1 MTTVN
6 AENTASI
13 AIGAAVA
20 LVAALACTLCYQFKK
35 EHRIHPTTI
44 LWALPFLASEIL
56 VAVWNVMGI
65 CWADISSLNLHA
77 DVTCICG
84 IVTMLRRPI
93 FNLLDRAEGHFAPF
107 AIRLVRDLLAMGA
120 AAVISV
126 VSLETACNTAQI
138 EKIPFAFFWVSVA
151 IVFIIMLLLYFIGQ
165 RTGALCWLAVV
176 TCCGLGIAQH
186 FVIKFK
192 GTALLPSDLL
202 AIQTAAAVSDG
213 YTFTFNSNIVTS
225 LAWAAVGVML
235 LSFMSPARP
244 RRKRYIAVN
253 VAVNLVCALIVW
265 SGATAA
271 FADYKLEDELD
282 FAYDRW
288 WPINSYR
295 TYGFIPVF
303 TASAQ
308 NFEIEKPDNYTT
320 ENAEAIQ
327 TELAAQYDAGRG
339 SSAERQAAVAQYN
352 ELKPTVITVMNE
364 TFTDLSF
371 FDALR
376 DAGYNGPSYYNS
388 ISDALV
394 RGTLYASITGGGT
407 ANTEFEYLTNDSLA
421 FIGSGKY
428 PYSLY
433 NLTNVDSLAKQL
445 ESQGYA
451 THAMHPNLPDNWNRR
466 TSYNRLGFSTFDD
479 IDSFEGAPTYHSGV
493 TDGATYEKI
502 LEYLDSDD
510 DSQFILDV
518 TMQNHGGYGLGSVP
532 DEDLTSYQVAGL
544 SDDTNASMNV
554 YLTCIE
560 KADQDL
566 QWFMD
571 QLRQIDRPVV
581 LVFFGDHQPTVST
594 SMNDEL
600 YQNEDSFAHTA
611 RVYDSTYFVWANYDV
626 AGCEQISTNETIGAS
641 ELSARVLDLIGAPL
655 TDYQKALLATRSSIP
670 AFSGCKY
677 LGADGVVYELTDKQS
692 EYAAVID
699 QIRRMQYLNFV
710 EKL

>member
-20 LVAALACTLCYQFKK
+20 LVAALACVLAYQYKK

-56 VAVWNVMGI
+56 VATWNVMGI

-77 DVTCICG
+77 DITFICG
-84 IVTMLRRPI
+84 VVTMLRRPV
-93 FNLLDRAEGHFAPF
+93 FDLLDRSESRFAPH
-107 AIRLVRDLLAMGA
+107 AIRIVRDLLAMVA

-126 VSLETACNTAQI
+126 ISLETACNTVSI
-138 EKIPFAFFWVSVA
+138 EQIPFAFFWVSVA

-165 RTGALCWLAVV
+165 RTGALCCLAVV

-213 YTFTFNSNIVTS
+213 YTFTFNSNIITA
-225 LAWAAVGVML
+225 LAWAAPAVTL
-235 LSFMSPARP
+235 LSFISPARP
-244 RRKRYIAVN
+244 RRKVN
-253 VAVNLVCALIVW
+253 LALNLVVNLVCALIVW

-271 FADYKLEDELD
+271 FADYKLEEELD
-282 FAYDRW
+282 FTYDRW
-288 WPINSYR
+288 WPINTYR
-295 TYGFIPVF
+295 SKGFIPTF
-303 TASAQ
+303 TAFAQ
-308 NFEIEKPDNYTT
+308 NFEIEEPDNYSDEDTQQ
-320 ENAEAIQ
+320 IQ
-327 TELAAQYDAGRG
+327 DTLAAQYDAGRG
-339 SSAERQAAVAQYN
+339 ASAERQAAVAQYN

-371 FDALR
+371 YDALR
-376 DAGYNGPSYYNS
+376 DAGYTGPSYYNS

-394 RGTLYASITGGGT
+394 RGSLYVSITGGGT
-407 ANTEFEYLTNDSLA
+407 ANSEFEYLTNDSLA
-421 FIGSGKY
+421 FLGGDKC

-433 NLTNVDSLAKQL
+433 NLTDVDSLAKQL
-445 ESQGYA
+445 ETQNYS

-466 TSYNRLGFSTFDD
+466 TSYKRLGFSSFDD

-502 LEYLDSDD
+502 LEYLSSDSG
-510 DSQFILDV
+510 SQFILDV
-518 TMQNHGGYGLGSVP
+518 TMQNHGGYDPGSVP
-532 DEDLTSYQVAGL
+532 AEDLTSYQVAGL
-544 SDDTNASMNV
+544 SDDTNARMNV

-566 QWFMD
+566 QWFID

-581 LVFFGDHQPTVST
+581 LVFFGDHQPSVSAT
-594 SMNDEL
+594 MNNEL

-611 RVYDSTYFVWANYDV
+611 RIYDSTYFVWANYDV
-626 AGCEQISTNETIGAS
+626 AGCDQISANETIGAN

-655 TDYQKALLATRSSIP
+655 TDYQKALLATRDSIP
-670 AFSGCKY
+670 ALSGCKY
-677 LGADGVVYELTDKQS
+677 LGADGVMYDLTDKQS
-692 EYAAVID
+692 DYYAVVD
-699 QIRRMQYLNFV
+699 QLRRLQYMNFV

>member
-20 LVAALACTLCYQFKK
+20 LVAALACVLAYQYRK

-44 LWALPFLASEIL
+44 LWTLPFLASEIL
-56 VAVWNVMGI
+56 VATWNVMGI

-77 DVTCICG
+77 DITFICG
-84 IVTMLRRPI
+84 VVTMLRRPV
-93 FNLLDRAEGHFAPF
+93 FDLLDRSESRFAPH
-107 AIRLVRDLLAMGA
+107 AIRIVRDLLAMVA

-126 VSLETACNTAQI
+126 ISLETACNTVSI
-138 EKIPFAFFWVSVA
+138 EQIPFAFFWVSVA

-165 RTGALCWLAVV
+165 RTGALCCLAVV

-213 YTFTFNSNIVTS
+213 YTFTFNSNIITA
-225 LAWAAVGVML
+225 LAWAAPAVTL
-235 LSFMSPARP
+235 LSFISPARP
-244 RRKRYIAVN
+244 RRK
-253 VAVNLVCALIVW
+253 VNLALNLVVNLACALIVW

-271 FADYKLEDELD
+271 FADYKLEEELD
-282 FAYDRW
+282 FTYDRW
-288 WPINSYR
+288 WPINTYR
-295 TYGFIPVF
+295 SKGFIPTF
-303 TASAQ
+303 TAFAQ
-308 NFEIEKPDNYTT
+308 NFEIEEPDNYSDEETQQ
-320 ENAEAIQ
+320 IQ
-327 TELAAQYDAGRG
+327 DTLAAQYDAGRG
-339 SSAERQAAVAQYN
+339 ASAERQAAVAQYN

-371 FDALR
+371 YDALR
-376 DAGYNGPSYYNS
+376 DAGYTGPSYYNS

-394 RGTLYASITGGGT
+394 RGSLYVSITGGGT
-407 ANTEFEYLTNDSLA
+407 ANSEFEYLTNDSLA
-421 FIGSGKY
+421 FLGGDKC

-433 NLTNVDSLAKQL
+433 NLTDVDSLAKQL
-445 ESQGYA
+445 EAQNYS

-466 TSYNRLGFSTFDD
+466 TSYKRLGFSSFDD

-502 LEYLDSDD
+502 LEYLNNDSG
-510 DSQFILDV
+510 SQFILDV
-518 TMQNHGGYGLGSVP
+518 TMQNHGGYDPGSVP
-532 DEDLTSYQVAGL
+532 AEDLTSYQVAGL
-544 SDDTNASMNV
+544 SDDTNARMNV

-566 QWFMD
+566 QWFID

-581 LVFFGDHQPTVST
+581 LVFFGDHQPSVSAT
-594 SMNDEL
+594 MNNEL

-611 RVYDSTYFVWANYDV
+611 RIYDSTYFVWANYDV
-626 AGCEQISTNETIGAS
+626 AGCDQISANETIGAN

-655 TDYQKALLATRSSIP
+655 TDYQKALLATRDSIP
-670 AFSGCKY
+670 ALSGCKY
-677 LGADGVVYELTDKQS
+677 LGADGVMYDLTDKQS
-692 EYAAVID
+692 DYYAVVD
-699 QIRRMQYLNFV
+699 QLRRLQYMNFV